1 MVVPWEQQHPSDE
14 DAEITCLL
22 DDDCW
27 QPLQLGDFAL
37 PHLYLGAFSIYALL
51 VSLEELLTGTDK
63 SANPVKGYGLVFR
76 GLFSALIFT
85 LFNFYIFTVLALKND
100 FEIDWELA
108 EKRKWMA
115 YVLLGYGAV
124 TSYFFIVCCLF
135 KYFGIS
141 VSSYSYS

>member
-1 MVVPWEQQHPSDE
+1 MVVPWEQQHPSEEESD
-14 DAEITCLL
+14 ITCLL

-27 QPLQLGDFAL
+27 QSLQLGDFAL

-51 VSLEELLTGTDK
+51 VSLKELLTGTEK
-63 SANPVKGYGLVFR
+63 PVNLMKAYSLVFK
-76 GLFSALIFT
+76 GLFSALIYT

-108 EKRKWMA
+108 EKRKLLA
-115 YVLLGYGAV
+115 YLLLGYGAV
-124 TSYFFIVCCLF
+124 SSYIFIVCCLL

-141 VSSYSYS
+141 VSGLS